1 MSLGDHLRYLRAM
14 NGGQGTDEIAKAIGL
29 DNATQLNLAEVRY
42 RPVDDDHLIESLAA
56 YYARP
61 VAEFQWHNARS
72 RKYLTFYLSQAK
84 EQQSLV
90 SLTLRGEQQLTGRVV
105 WWDLSSVGLR
115 DESGRVLVVQ
125 RHAIIDWP
133 NATEHWWAETDG
145 G

>member
-1 MSLGDHLRYLRAM
+1 MSLGDHLRYLRAV
-14 NGGQGTDEIAKAIGL
+14 NGGQSTDEVAKAIGL
-29 DNATQLNLAEVRY
+29 ENATELNLAEVRY
-42 RPVDDDHLIESLAA
+42 RPVADDHLIESLAT

-61 VAEFQWHNARS
+61 VAEFQWHNARP

-90 SLTLRGEQQLTGRVV
+90 SLTLRGDQEVSGRVL

-115 DESGRVLVVQ
+115 QESGRVLVVQ

-133 NATEHWWAETDG
+133 KATEHWWDEADG
-145 G
+145 E